1 MPARLSSIYTGRF
14 DGDHVRTAILI
25 PLLTGLLGAAAT
37 APDGARNLYQR
48 TDYKSA
54 IALLNKTTPDAGS
67 LELTG
72 QCYFMLGDFRRAT
85 ESLERAAALAPNDSM
100 IQTWLGR
107 AWGRR
112 AETSFPLTALG
123 YATKTRIAFEKAIL
137 LDPANADALGDL
149 LDFYVDAPGMIGGGL
164 DKAAGLLPHFAQY
177 DPVGGYLAQ
186 ARIDEKKK
194 QFASAESHLRKAVEA
209 APKKVG
215 LIIDLAQFLSR
226 RGRYEESERAFAQA
240 AAVDPNAPRI
250 LFGRANSYIQS
261 RRNLK
266 QARELLKRYI
276 DGGNLT
282 PDDPPRWEA
291 QNLLRKTEGS

>member
-1 MPARLSSIYTGRF
+1 
-14 DGDHVRTAILI
+14 
-25 PLLTGLLGAAAT
+25 
-37 APDGARNLYQR
+37 
-48 TDYKSA
+48 
-54 IALLNKTTPDAGS
+54 
-67 LELTG
+67 
-72 QCYFMLGDFRRAT
+72 
-85 ESLERAAALAPNDSM
+85 
-100 IQTWLGR
+100 
-107 AWGRR
+107 
-112 AETSFPLTALG
+112 
-123 YATKTRIAFEKAIL
+123 
-137 LDPANADALGDL
+137 
-149 LDFYVDAPGMIGGGL
+149 
-164 DKAAGLLPHFAQY
+164 
-177 DPVGGYLAQ
+177 
-186 ARIDEKKK
+186 
-194 QFASAESHLRKAVEA
+194 VEA